1 MNILKVKKMI
11 KFVRQ
16 DEIDVMNRVEIQISD
31 QSSLDEVL
39 EAMTSFLRACGYTI
53 EYNKVLDLV
62 NVANDWNEK
71 DE

>member
-1 MNILKVKKMI
+1 MNILKEKKMI
-11 KFVRQ
+11 RFTKH
-16 DEIDVMNRVEIQISD
+16 DEGGMLSRIEFQISD
-31 QSSLDEVL
+31 ESSLDEVL

-62 NVANDWNEK
+62 NI

>member
-16 DEIDVMNRVEIQISD
+16 DEIDVMNRIEIQISD

-39 EAMTSFLRACGYTI
+39 EATTSFLRACGYTI

>member
-1 MNILKVKKMI
+1 MNILKEKKMI

-16 DEIDVMNRVEIQISD
+16 DEIDVMHRVEIQISD
-31 QSSLDEVL
+31 ESSLDEVL
-39 EAMTSFLRACGYTI
+39 QEMTYFLRACGYTI

-62 NVANDWNEK
+62 NI